1 MLNIIRFLRGFVR
14 IRVTGFAPERFLNLC
29 SVHDI
34 ELWDI
39 SVSENRY
46 EMNLYVSDYFKLK
59 PIVHKTRTKVVLL
72 SKSGLPFFARRWK
85 KRRIFLLGCLCCL
98 LSLYLVSQF
107 LWDIELTGGNR
118 LTKEMLLQ
126 FLQEE
131 NVYYGTYTGQVDI
144 DAVEKKLRDTYPFLT
159 WVSLRVQ
166 GTRLYVSVRENDQ
179 LLLQEETEQRPC
191 DLIATMDGE
200 VESIVTRAG
209 NPLVKAGDTVKKG
222 DCLVQGEIP
231 VYNDD
236 ETLKETMYVHADADI
251 CIRASIFYKRNL
263 PFAYEK
269 KVYTGEQKKVWYAR
283 IYTKSFSLGMLPSYE
298 KYDIV
303 TDLNQ
308 AGIGDFYLPLY
319 YGTITCNAYTLE
331 NLIYDETTAKA
342 LLQLQ
347 FEKFCQTLQQK
358 GIQIV
363 ENDVKIKKYKK
374 GMKAEGSIR
383 IRIMDGEER
392 KIE

>member
-1 MLNIIRFLRGFVR
+1 
-14 IRVTGFAPERFLNLC
+14 
-29 SVHDI
+29 
-34 ELWDI
+34 
-39 SVSENRY
+39 
-46 EMNLYVSDYFKLK
+46 
-59 PIVHKTRTKVVLL
+59 
-72 SKSGLPFFARRWK
+72 
-85 KRRIFLLGCLCCL
+85 
-98 LSLYLVSQF
+98 
-107 LWDIELTGGNR
+107 
-118 LTKEMLLQ
+118 
-126 FLQEE
+126 
-131 NVYYGTYTGQVDI
+131 
-144 DAVEKKLRDTYPFLT
+144 
-159 WVSLRVQ
+159 
-166 GTRLYVSVRENDQ
+166 
-179 LLLQEETEQRPC
+179 
-191 DLIATMDGE
+191 MDCE

-209 NPLVKAGDTVKKG
+209 IPLVKAGDTVKKG

-251 CIRASIFYKRNL
+251 CIRASISYKRNL

-283 IYTKSFSLGMLPSYE
+283 IYTKSFSLGMLPSYA
-298 KYDIV
+298 V
-303 TDLNQ
+303 FC
-308 AGIGDFYLPLY
+308 DFYLYLY

-363 ENDVKIKKYKK
+363 ENDVKIKKYQK